1 MGDNIDVF
9 VAVMG
14 VGLLGLAGVKS
25 VECAISSGI
34 NNVTQEQVVCPT
46 EMYGMPLREG
56 NPSVAGPADSKGIRI
71 TNSDGRV
78 CTYTP

>member
-1 MGDNIDVF
+1 MDNIDKV

-14 VGLLGLAGVKS
+14 TGLLLLATVKS
-25 VECAISSGI
+25 MGYQVSNDI
-34 NNVTQEQVVCPT
+34 NNVTQEQVVCPA
-46 EMYGMPLREG
+46 EMYGMSLREG

-71 TNSDGRV
+71 TISDGTD